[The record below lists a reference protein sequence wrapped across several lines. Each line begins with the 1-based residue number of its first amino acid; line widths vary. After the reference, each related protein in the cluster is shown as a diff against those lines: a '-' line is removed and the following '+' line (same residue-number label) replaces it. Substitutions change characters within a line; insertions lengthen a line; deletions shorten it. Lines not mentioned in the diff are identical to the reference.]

1 MIIFRNNASKG
12 SKINVQIFVV
22 IHEKFPCLCRS
33 RHRDFKHL
41 PGTRQVEIL
50 IHVSVVMTAAVV
62 QQDQWLSI
70 FCFTVATSWFL
81 GRRPEFVDPKVVAQG
96 EGREGVSGFILIL
109 TNEYL
114 VTQLSYIAKYL
125 TDT

>member
-12 SKINVQIFVV
+12 SKINVQILLV

-33 RHRDFKHL
+33 RHRDFKRL
-41 PGTRQVEIL
+41 PGTRVVEIL

-70 FCFTVATSWFL
+70 FLFHCLLLLVGSWEEDQNL
-81 GRRPEFVDPKVVAQG
+81 
-96 EGREGVSGFILIL
+96 S
-109 TNEYL
+109 
-114 VTQLSYIAKYL
+114 TQK
-125 TDT
+125 